1 MSTATLTGSTT
12 GRPVRPLGIA
22 CLAGGLIGAAQ
33 GVVLALWQ
41 PQVGTEWYSYPLTPT
56 GHVVAQV
63 SFALQHLLLIAGL
76 VALTRLPMISRNP
89 AGRIGAAA
97 AVAGMVLLTIQ
108 ELVAITAKDV
118 LADSSRATL
127 VSSLYGIPT
136 ILIGAGLIVAG
147 VTAMR
152 AEPALRRDPWLPG
165 LVLATGVYVF
175 VALTPS
181 LMGSFVAAR
190 LGIIGWML
198 LFAALGW
205 RESARSA

>member
-1 MSTATLTGSTT
+1 
-12 GRPVRPLGIA
+12 
-22 CLAGGLIGAAQ
+22 
-33 GVVLALWQ
+33 
-41 PQVGTEWYSYPLTPT
+41 
-56 GHVVAQV
+56 
-63 SFALQHLLLIAGL
+63 
-76 VALTRLPMISRNP
+76 
-89 AGRIGAAA
+89 
-97 AVAGMVLLTIQ
+97 VLLTIQ